1 AETAAAGAAMA
12 TTVPAVA
19 VPQHPVAA
27 GGLRMLGEF
36 TGSGLRGQVFL
47 VRRRD
52 GQVITLTGL
61 LRHIVD
67 AADGSR
73 DIPAIARR
81 VRAVSGR
88 AVSADDVVYLLA
100 TKLIPLGVI
109 ADGHGATATPRA
121 TPLLGLA
128 GRRTLVPEPA
138 VDTLARLLAPLFRPV
153 VVTGVL
159 AALVIVDA
167 WLFTSLLTSAG
178 TGTGADSGVD
188 TRIHHV
194 LASPALILTVLGG
207 TLASM
212 IFHECGHAAACH
224 YGGGRPGVIGCGI
237 YLLWPAL
244 YTDVTDAYRL
254 DRAGRLRTDL
264 GGVYFNA
271 IVIVGLGTAYA
282 ISGADTL
289 AVIVL
294 LVHLEAFQQLVPVV
308 RLDGYYILSD
318 LAGVPDL
325 FARIGPVLS
334 TRLYQARE
342 RCRRW
347 AHTEGGRHR
356 RRGRHHDRIRGLAR
370 GRNPAHHSA
379 RYPAHNRAR
388 SQSRQRGSGQAPD
401 PRVAALTHRAQ
412 RTITVWVLVVAPLL
426 ATNLVLIIMIAPSVV
441 ARSVDAVRDRA
452 GLVAH
457 AAGAGQPAVM
467 IADALGV
474 VVLVLPAVG
483 IVFLLS
489 RLAGAGV
496 RAAVATGRGGPGR
509 ALAAGLGTVVV
520 IGAVLTSWLR

>member
-1 AETAAAGAAMA
+1 MTAQPAAADAPAVADTLVA
-12 TTVPAVA
+12 TTAPAVA
-19 VPQHPVAA
+19 VPQRPVAA

-47 VRRRD
+47 ARRRD

-167 WLFTSLLTSAG
+167 WLFTSLFTSAG
-178 TGTGADSGVD
+178 AGTGIGADSGVD
-188 TRIHHV
+188 ARIHHV

-356 RRGRHHDRIRGLAR
+356 RRGRHHDRIRSLTR
-370 GRNPAHHSA
+370 G
-379 RYPAHNRAR
+379 RAR

-441 ARSVDAVRDRA
+441 ARCVDAVRDRA

-457 AAGAGQPAVM
+457 AAGAGQPAAM

-496 RAAVATGRGGPGR
+496 RAAVAIGRGGPGR
-509 ALAAGLGTVVV
+509 ALAAGLGMIVV

>member
-1 AETAAAGAAMA
+1 GGSA
-12 TTVPAVA
+12 VPAVA
-19 VPQHPVAA
+19 VPRRPAAA

-73 DIPAIARR
+73 DIPAIAQR
-81 VRAVSGR
+81 VRTASGR
-88 AVSADDVVYLLA
+88 AVSAGDVEHLLA
-100 TKLIPLGVI
+100 AKLIPLGVI
-109 ADGHGATATPRA
+109 ADGHGATAAPRA

-138 VDTLARLLAPLFRPV
+138 VGTLARLLAPLFRPM

-159 AALVIVDA
+159 TALAIVDA
-167 WLFTSLLTSAG
+167 WLFTSLLTP
-178 TGTGADSGVD
+178 TGTDSAAGYGAGA
-188 TRIHHV
+188 RIHHV
-194 LASPALILTVLGG
+194 LASPALVLAVLGG
-207 TLASM
+207 TLTSM

-237 YLLWPAL
+237 YLLWPAF

-271 IVIVGLGTAYA
+271 IAIVGLGAAYA
-282 ISGADTL
+282 VSRADAL
-289 AVIVL
+289 AVVVL
-294 LVHLEAFQQLVPVV
+294 LVHLEAFRQLVPVV

-334 TRLYQARE
+334 SRLYQTRE

-347 AHTEGGRHR
+347 APSRGRHR
-356 RRGRHHDRIRGLAR
+356 RRGRHHDRIRAR
-370 GRNPAHHSA
+370 GHASERASD
-379 RYPAHNRAR
+379 RAR
-388 SQSRQRGSGQAPD
+388 VQGRQRGHGQAPD
-401 PRVAALTHRAQ
+401 PRVTALTRRAQ

-426 ATNLVLIIMIAPSVV
+426 AANLVLIIMIAPSVV
-441 ARSVDAVRDRA
+441 ARSVSALRERA

-457 AAGAGQPAVM
+457 AAGAGEPTVM
-467 IADALGV
+467 IVDALGAV
-474 VVLVLPAVG
+474 ILALPAAG
-483 IVFLLS
+483 IAFLLL
-489 RLAGAGV
+489 RLAGAGA

-509 ALAAGLGTVVV
+509 ALATGLGTIIVL
-520 IGAVLTSWLR
+520 GAVLTSWLR